1 MRQNKNITIAYD
13 ISKDKDRKTLDCLEG
28 ISKTI
33 GRSISYVAKELLE
46 LGLIKNYE
54 ILNEHIKDETK

>member
-13 ISKDKDRKTLDCLEG
+13 ISIEEDKKTLDCLES
-28 ISKTI
+28 IAKTI

-46 LGLIKNYE
+46 LGLLKAYENIK
-54 ILNEHIKDETK
+54 EHMENETK